1 MARTLFFIEAALFAA
16 LAIAFPLIASDAAA
30 AFIIPVAVSLI
41 VLLSCAIA
49 VWLPRA
55 VCDALRAGFSPQ
67 RPEAET
73 AQRASRILE
82 SIGSF
87 SRPAAALGALF
98 AFGAIC
104 KNISFGGSITIWTLL
119 GAYLAAYAL
128 LNATLWRVLAEVV
141 RRLELPCIS
150 GPTAAAVDFAAAYG
164 LTPRE
169 WETAALIAG
178 GSSYKEAAY
187 ALGISIKTVKAHM
200 GRVYEKTGAA
210 SNVGLVLLFKA
221 DSVSSTKVQ

>member
-1 MARTLFFIEAALFAA
+1 MQKH
-16 LAIAFPLIASDAAA
+16 
-30 AFIIPVAVSLI
+30 V
-41 VLLSCAIA
+41 
-49 VWLPRA
+49 
-55 VCDALRAGFSPQ
+55 
-67 RPEAET
+67 
-73 AQRASRILE
+73 
-82 SIGSF
+82 
-87 SRPAAALGALF
+87 
-98 AFGAIC
+98 
-104 KNISFGGSITIWTLL
+104 FGGSITTWTLL

-128 LNATLWRVLAEVV
+128 LNAALWRVLSEVV
-141 RRLELPCIS
+141 RRLELPCIP

-178 GSSYKEAAY
+178 GSSYKETAY

-210 SNVGLVLLFKA
+210 SNVGLALLFKA